1 MDTIEIKKS
10 NLEAAYKQADDNT
23 KKLPATSFGDAVKDK
38 DDRDDRPV
46 TERIKTFEDAM
57 DELGYKHS
65 LVVQYR
71 EIYDNFL
78 DGAKASN
85 SSAVLA
91 YLKLRIICTALNDG
105 WEPQFT
111 DDELRYC
118 PLFRLYTQAELDNMD
133 DSIKQERQIIDTADY
148 VTEYAGFG
156 FLYLK
161 DAPWEYLSDSYS
173 RLCLQSKDLAVYCG
187 KQFTELWADLNLIRK
202 HQTF

>member
-57 DELGYKHS
+57 DELGYKHP

-78 DGAKASN
+78 DVAKASN

-91 YLKLRIICTALNDG
+91 HLKLRIICTALNDG

-111 DDELRYC
+111 DDELRYR

-161 DAPWEYLSDSYS
+161 DAPLEYLSDSYS

-187 KQFTELWADLNLIRK
+187 KQFIELWADLNLIRK
-202 HQTF
+202 H